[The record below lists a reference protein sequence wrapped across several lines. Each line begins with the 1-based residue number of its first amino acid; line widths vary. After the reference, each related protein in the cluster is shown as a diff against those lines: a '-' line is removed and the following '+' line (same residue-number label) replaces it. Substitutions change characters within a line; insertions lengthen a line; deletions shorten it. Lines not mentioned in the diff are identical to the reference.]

1 MDIGNFWLSGQIFR
15 PQELAFSNTDS
26 VYKQRTCANQF
37 RRIVLIMKTTYSIAE
52 VADYFRVSTRTIRV
66 WLHKDAS
73 FPRPFK
79 KYGTL
84 RFKCSEVEQYWNEN
98 TMEAGSLPT
107 SAYMDYKEAG

>member
-1 MDIGNFWLSGQIFR
+1 
-15 PQELAFSNTDS
+15 
-26 VYKQRTCANQF
+26 
-37 RRIVLIMKTTYSIAE
+37 MKTTYSIAE

-84 RFKCSEVEQYWNEN
+84 RFRCSEVEQYWDKN
-98 TMEAGSLPT
+98 TVEADDALS
-107 SAYMDYKEAG
+107 SSFMDYQGAS